1 MAIAM
6 GLRAQQQKPK
16 PEEDGSIS
24 QRGASGA
31 QAASHEI
38 NSTPA
43 VADYASAAHST
54 NIDVVSNAEKQC
66 SRQSF

>member
-1 MAIAM
+1 M

-24 QRGASGA
+24 QRASGA
-31 QAASHEI
+31 QAASNEI

>member
-24 QRGASGA
+24 Q
-31 QAASHEI
+31 
-38 NSTPA
+38 STPA

-54 NIDVVSNAEKQC
+54 NSDVVSHAEKQC